1 MNNIHSLDI
10 LETKDKNDFVICANM
25 MLKTN
30 PWITLGLNFEQC
42 HAAFEGIGK
51 EVYILKKEEE
61 ILGFVILQIAG
72 TFRGY
77 IQTLC
82 INENYRGQGL
92 GKKLLTFCE
101 ERIRQI
107 SPNIFICVSSFNT
120 GALKLYQA
128 MGFTLVGELEN
139 FVRNGFT
146 ELLLRKSFGP
156 MIKD

>member
-10 LETKDKNDFVICANM
+10 EETKDKNDFVICANM

-42 HAAFEGIGK
+42 LVAFEGIGK
-51 EVYILKKEEE
+51 EVYVLKKEEE

-82 INENYRGQGL
+82 INEDYRGQGL
-92 GKKLLTFCE
+92 GKKLLYFCE

-120 GALKLYQA
+120 GALKLYQS
-128 MGFTLVGELEN
+128 MGFRLVGELEN